1 MKERTLAIQHP
12 RRAFIRSF
20 VKEVMVTG
28 DEAVLNYSMPVM
40 LDKATIEKDGVLST
54 VQYGGR

>member
-40 LDKATIEKDGVLST
+40 LDKATIE
-54 VQYGGR
+54 